1 MTSDHTSP
9 PQADN
14 KPDSAG
20 RARERRGRKAG
31 LWLLLSLPLAVVA
44 AVFVLLSYLGT
55 PVTVP
60 DWARDRVTERIN
72 QQSGDVRVELGEM
85 VVTVQR
91 GWRPELALRNVA
103 LRGADG
109 REIVTLSEVSGNLAM
124 EPLLR
129 GEIQPGAIRIT
140 GAQLTVQRR
149 AGGVDVSVG
158 AAAARLGQAQ
168 GATEAASEGRGEYA
182 ADLAALLRQMDDAVS
197 QPALAA
203 LTEVH
208 ADNLTLRY
216 EDARSGR
223 AWNVDGGQVTFSRQ
237 GDDLRLRGDF
247 VLLGA
252 RAYATSLEVT
262 FAKQIGAPSA
272 EFSVNFADVPAEEL
286 ALQSPALAWLGALDA
301 PISGA
306 LRAEINEEGLL
317 GPLNATLQIGAGV
330 VQPNAATK
338 PVAFESASS
347 YFTYDPRAH
356 SMRFESLSIESKWVT
371 ARAQGTAF
379 LVGAEAGGWPHELQA
394 QMQVT
399 DITANPADL
408 YATPIALDG
417 AVLDMRL
424 KLDPF
429 HLSVGQLSLSDM
441 GAALTLRAELRGEET
456 GWDLALDGNMDRLDR
471 DRLMALWPPAA
482 IPNTRAW
489 VEANVSAADLS
500 NVQIAVRS
508 LPKSRPDVFMGFDFR
523 NMTTKFMRLLPP
535 ITGAQ
540 GHASLYDERFVI
552 HAETGVV
559 QAPQGG
565 LIDVGG
571 TSFVVENTRE
581 KQPLSTT
588 YLRTQS
594 TITAALALLDEPPFE
609 MLSKQGQPVTLAEG
623 RADVAGTLAFNL
635 KGDLQTEDVRFDL
648 GAELRDVRSEVILP
662 GKVLRAERLRMSV
675 DNETLAVFGNG
686 RLGEVPF
693 TGRWE
698 SPVVADGGGSTLSG
712 EVTLSETFSDEFGIG
727 LPPGSITGAA
737 PAQITVDL
745 QRGGGGG
752 FTLRS
757 DLAGMGLA
765 IPQLGW
771 SMSRAATGALSV
783 DGRLGAPI
791 AVDALS
797 LTAPGLSAVGAVS
810 LQPGGGLDRAVF
822 SRVQVED
829 WLDVPVEL
837 VGRGPRITPAV
848 RVTGGTIDLRR
859 TSLSEGRGA
868 GDKPGGPVSLML
880 ERLQISDAIS
890 LTGFRAELDTS
901 RGTDGSFSG
910 RLNGGAP
917 ITGQVVP
924 QGGRS
929 AFRVRSQAAGGVLG
943 SAGLL
948 KGARSGD
955 LELLLTPAAG
965 PGSYDGQLTVDNIWL
980 TDAPALAALLS
991 AVSVVGLLEQM
1002 SGNGILFNRVEA
1014 QFRLAPDRVILLNS
1028 SAVGAS
1034 MGISMDGYYYTEG
1047 ARMDMQGVVSPLYLV
1062 NSLGGIFTRQGE
1074 GLVGFNYTLTGP
1086 ASQPR
1091 VEVNPLSLLTPG
1103 MFRELFRRPAP
1114 TLPETAGAG
1123 GAAQGAVG
1131 ASGAYGGSTSG
1142 AGTGNQPGD
1151 AAAAERAPLI
1161 NRNNR

>member
-1 MTSDHTSP
+1 MTSDHP
-9 PQADN
+9 PPPEADKN
-14 KPDSAG
+14 PKLAR
-20 RARERRGRKAG
+20 RAQERRGRKAG
-31 LWLLLSLPLAVVA
+31 LWLLLSLPLAVGA
-44 AVFVLLSYLGT
+44 GVFVLLSYLGT
-55 PVTVP
+55 PITVP
-60 DWARDRVTERIN
+60 DWARERVTERIN
-72 QQSGDVRVELGEM
+72 RDAGDLRVDLGEM
-85 VVTVQR
+85 VVTVQQ

-103 LRGADG
+103 LRGTDG
-109 REIVTLSEVSGNLAM
+109 REIVTLSEVSGSLAM

-129 GEIQPGAIRIT
+129 GEIQPGVIHIS
-140 GAQLTVQRR
+140 GVQLTVQRR
-149 AGGVDVSVG
+149 VGGLDVSVG
-158 AAAARLGQAQ
+158 AAAPFDAEQSAP
-168 GATEAASEGRGEYA
+168 GRAPENSGERTGEEA
-182 ADLAALLRQMDDAVS
+182 ADLAALLRQMDEAVS
-197 QPALAA
+197 QPAFAA
-203 LTEVH
+203 LTEVQ

-223 AWNVDGGQVTFSRQ
+223 AWNVDGGQVMLSRR

-247 VLLGA
+247 VLLAA

-272 EFSVNFADVPAEEL
+272 EFSVNFADMPAEEL
-286 ALQSPALAWLGALDA
+286 ALQSPSLAWLGALDA

-306 LRAEINEEGLL
+306 LRAQINEEGLL

-330 VQPNAATK
+330 LQPNAATT
-338 PVAFESASS
+338 PIAFESASS
-347 YFTYDPRAH
+347 YFTYDPSAH

-379 LVGAEAGGWPHELQA
+379 LVGAEAGGWPQELQA
-394 QMQVT
+394 QMQVS

-408 YATPIALDG
+408 YAAPIALDG

-441 GAALTLRAELRGEET
+441 GANLTLSAELRGEET
-456 GWDLALDGNMDRLDR
+456 GWDLALDGYMDRLDR

-482 IPNTRAW
+482 VPNTRAW
-489 VEANVSAADLS
+489 VETNVSAADLS

-535 ITGAQ
+535 ITGGV
-540 GHASLYDERFVI
+540 GHATLYDERFVI
-552 HAETGVV
+552 HAEAGVV

-565 LIDVGG
+565 QIDVAG

-581 KQPLSTT
+581 KQPPSTT

-594 TITAALALLDEPPFE
+594 SITAALALLDAPPFE

-623 RADVAGTLAFNL
+623 RADVAGTLSFLL
-635 KGDLQTEDVRFDL
+635 KDNLQTEDVRFDL
-648 GAELRDVRSEVILP
+648 EATLRDVSSDVIMP
-662 GKVLRAERLRMSV
+662 GKVLRAERLRMTA

-686 RLGEVPF
+686 WLGEVPF

-698 SPVVADGGGSTLSG
+698 SPVVADGGGSTLTG
-712 EVTLSETFSDEFGIG
+712 EVTLSETFSDEFSIG
-727 LPPGSITGAA
+727 LAPGSITGST
-737 PAQITVDL
+737 PAQITVEL
-745 QRGGGGG
+745 QKGGGGG

-757 DLAGMGLA
+757 DLAGLGLA

-783 DGRLGAPI
+783 EGRLGTPI

-797 LTAPGLSAVGAVS
+797 LTAPGLSALGAVS
-810 LQPGGGLDRAVF
+810 LQPGGGLERAVF
-822 SRVQVED
+822 SRVQVGD
-829 WLDVPVEL
+829 WLDVPAEL
-837 VGRGPRITPAV
+837 VGRGLGETPAV

-859 TSLSEGRGA
+859 TSLNEGRDA
-868 GDKPGGPVSLML
+868 GDKAGGPVSLML

-901 RGTDGSFSG
+901 RGTDGTFSG
-910 RLNGGAP
+910 RLNDGAP
-917 ITGQVVP
+917 ITGRVVP
-924 QGGRS
+924 QDGRS

-955 LELLLTPAAG
+955 LELILTPAAG
-965 PGSYDGQLTVDNIWL
+965 AGSYDGQLTVDDIWL

-1014 QFRLAPDRVILLNS
+1014 QFRLTPDRVTLLNS

-1034 MGISMDGYYYTEG
+1034 MGISMDGYYFTEDK
-1047 ARMDMQGVVSPLYLV
+1047 RMDMQGVVSPLYLV
-1062 NSLGGIFTRQGE
+1062 NALGGIFTRRGE
-1074 GLVGFNYTLTGP
+1074 GLVGFNYTLSGP

-1114 TLPETAGAG
+1114 TLPETAGVDG
-1123 GAAQGAVG
+1123 PPQAA
-1131 ASGAYGGSTSG
+1131 SGGSTLG
-1142 AGTGNQPGD
+1142 AGAGNEPGN
-1151 AAAAERAPLI
+1151 AAAPEGSPVI